1 MRTAIGKRGLM
12 QLALLASMGMVTFTA
27 SAQTVVLKNQS
38 FDRPAYDSLMVIR
51 SDTQVQPGMPVRDLE
66 QLIQRVADQGK
77 ALDELRGKNEALN
90 RKVDEQAQKIASLE
104 RTQGDGGRSSESQ
117 KGDLDKLSRAVDN
130 QKNELDK
137 LSRSV
142 SQLSSA
148 GSSGDRKLD
157 DLQRRI
163 DDVKRSVDDLR
174 SRVK

>member
-1 MRTAIGKRGLM
+1 MHIAISRRRVA
-12 QLALLASMGMVTFTA
+12 QIALLACAGSAAFAA
-27 SAQTVVLKNQS
+27 SAQVVLKDQS
-38 FDRPAYDSLMVIR
+38 FNRPYADSLMVVG
-51 SDTQVQPGMPVRDLE
+51 SDSRVRAGIEVRDLE
-66 QLIQRVADQGK
+66 KLMQRVAEQGN

-90 RKVDEQAQKIASLE
+90 RKVDEQAQKIANLE
-104 RTQGDGGRSSESQ
+104 RKQGDGGRSSDNQ
-117 KGDLDKLSRAVDN
+117 KGDLDRLSRAVDN

-148 GSSGDRKLD
+148 GSSGDRKVD

>member
-1 MRTAIGKRGLM
+1 MRVVTGKHRLV
-12 QLALLASMGMVTFTA
+12 QVALLAGVGLAAFAA

-38 FDRPAYDSLMVIR
+38 FERPSYDSLMVVGG
-51 SDTQVQPGMPVRDLE
+51 DTQVRPGMQVRDLE
-66 QLIQRVADQGK
+66 QLVQRVADQGK
-77 ALDELRGKNEALN
+77 ALEELRGKNEAWN

-104 RTQGDGGRSSESQ
+104 RKLGDGGRSSESQ

-137 LSRSV
+137 LSHSV

-148 GSSGDRKLD
+148 GSSGDRKID

-163 DDVKRSVDDLR
+163 DDVKRSVDDVR